1 MKENP
6 NLEFTQL
13 SNKQLEDEVSYFI
26 AQKLLSSL
34 LDKGLISTTEYQKIT
49 FLNRSSFSPIL
60 AAIMPET
67 LDISE
72 L

>member
-60 AAIMPET
+60 ATIMPET

>member
-13 SNKQLEDEVSYFI
+13 SNKQLENEVSYFI

-34 LDKGLISTTEYQKIT
+34 LDKGLISTTEYQKSL
-49 FLNRSSFSPIL
+49 F
-60 AAIMPET
+60 
-67 LDISE
+67 
-72 L
+72 